1 MNRRPLLFAMIVSL
15 IISYFMYKNLMEKQ
29 KQVKNDDLQSLESLV
44 PKIPTIDVVVARNR
58 IPAKTRLENPYIR
71 EALEL
76 KSINASSVPVDAFT
90 SIASLT
96 DRYTGITILPGDIM
110 TPERLLDKKLVP
122 NLSFAIPEG
131 KRAYTV
137 LVDKV
142 RGVAGFVQQGD
153 IVDIVG
159 FFRPSGQM
167 ADPVSRI
174 VLQDLPVLAV
184 GQTYEFDSALATS
197 APTINA
203 NKFDLVTLAIEPIH
217 IEYLSLLVNN
227 NTPFQLV
234 LKNPNDKG
242 KQSDT
247 KGATE
252 KIVLTAVGLLPQPA
266 QPEPASAERPTTEPG
281 TEPTKPVQPDQAT
294 FVLPN
299 QPVAEPEMIEISYG
313 SQKREQYKEGLTV
326 TKPVVVPRE
335 PAGETGEKAPFTPGE
350 GSPEPSSSASG
361 EDIE

>member
-29 KQVKNDDLQSLESLV
+29 KQVKTDDLQSMEALL
-44 PKIPTIDVVVARNR
+44 PKIPTVSVVTARNR
-58 IPAKTRLENPYIR
+58 IPAKTRLEDPYIR

-76 KSINASSVPVDAFT
+76 KDINASSVPTDAFT
-90 SIASLT
+90 SIASIT
-96 DRYTGITILPGDIM
+96 GRYTGITILPGDIL

-203 NKFDLVTLAIEPIH
+203 NKFDLVTLAVDPVY

-242 KQSDT
+242 KQSET

-252 KIVLTAVGLLPQPA
+252 KIVLTAVGLLPPPGQPA
-266 QPEPASAERPTTEPG
+266 PAEKPTPEPG
-281 TEPTKPVQPDQAT
+281 TEPVQPVQPDQAT
-294 FVLPN
+294 FVLPA
-299 QPVAEPEMIEISYG
+299 QPPAEPEKIEISYG
-313 SQKREQYKEGLTV
+313 SQKREQYKDGLEV
-326 TKPVVVPRE
+326 TKPVAEPKE
-335 PAGETGEKAPFTPGE
+335 PAGETGQQVPTTPGE